1 MTNEDFDKRL
11 AAMPPGA
18 LRPMMSMPVPQL
30 TTPMEMLARAINTG
44 ASPET
49 LEKFMAMSERWE
61 ANQARRLYDK
71 AIAAAKAEIKPI
83 AKNKTA
89 NRGGAGSYKYATLSA
104 IESAVVPALS
114 AHGLSYRFR
123 TNTDDKR
130 ITVTCIIAHE
140 GGHSEENSL
149 AAGADTSG
157 AKNAIQAL
165 GSAVTYLQRY
175 TLLAA
180 LGLSATD
187 DDDGAAA
194 TDRWGDR
201 ISDEQVSEL
210 KDLLAGIN
218 RTGEEYARYKG
229 LTSLSDIRVGW
240 FQACKTEIEGWAKK
254 AHKEWCATR
263 QKGMAYGPCDC
274 GAEGNK

>member
-1 MTNEDFDKRL
+1 
-11 AAMPPGA
+11 
-18 LRPMMSMPVPQL
+18 MPVPQL

-44 ASPET
+44 ATPET
-49 LEKFMAMSERWE
+49 LERFMAMAERWE

-89 NRGGAGSYKYATLSA
+89 NRGGAGSYKYATLAA
-104 IESAVVPALS
+104 IEQAIVPALS

-175 TLLAA
+175 SLLAA

-187 DDDGAAA
+187 DDDGAA
-194 TDRWGDR
+194 TDDASGR
-201 ISDEQVSEL
+201 ISDEQIVEL
-210 KDLLAGIN
+210 TDLLTEIN
-218 RTGEEYARYKG
+218 KTAEAYSRYKG
-229 LTSLSDIRVGW
+229 IASLASLPASK
-240 FQACKTEIEGWAKK
+240 FAACKKEIEGWAKK
-254 AHKEWCATR
+254 
-263 QKGMAYGPCDC
+263 
-274 GAEGNK
+274 

>member
-1 MTNEDFDKRL
+1 
-11 AAMPPGA
+11 
-18 LRPMMSMPVPQL
+18 MPVPQL

-44 ASPET
+44 ATPET
-49 LEKFMAMSERWE
+49 LEKFMAMHERWE
-61 ANQARRLYDK
+61 ASQSRRLYDK

-83 AKNKTA
+83 TKNKTA

-104 IESAVVPALS
+104 IELAVVPALS

-130 ITVTCIIAHE
+130 ITVTCIISHE
-140 GGHSEENSL
+140 GGYNEENSL
-149 AAGADTSG
+149 AASADTSG

-187 DDDGAAA
+187 DDDGQA
-194 TDRWGDR
+194 TTDTSER
-201 ISDEQVSEL
+201 ISDAQVVEL
-210 KDLLAGIN
+210 TDMLAEIN
-218 RTGEEYARYKG
+218 RTAEEYSRYKKIA
-229 LTSLSDIRVGW
+229 SLAAIPAAK
-240 FQACKTEIEGWAKK
+240 FQACKNEIAGWAKK
-254 AHKEWCATR
+254 
-263 QKGMAYGPCDC
+263 
-274 GAEGNK
+274 